1 MNRRHFLNLSLASG
15 AAFALPRAAFA
26 ATPAGDWRTFDL
38 TYDVQLNE
46 TGEAANLWLPLPQAL
61 GDFQLVEAP
70 VFSSN
75 ADASEIY
82 RDPRDGT
89 TLLHARWNK
98 AGGVRTASVTTRVS
112 TRNRQV
118 DPVANNA
125 PIPADVAR
133 FIQPSA
139 SLPTDG
145 IVAQRAADITQGAH
159 TQLEK
164 AQAVYQWIVENT
176 FRDPK
181 VRGCG
186 RGDIRFMLESG
197 DLGGKCADLSSLFV
211 GLARASGVPARETYG
226 IRVADSTQFKS
237 LGKSGDVSKA
247 QHCRAEFYLAGTGW
261 VPVDP
266 ADVRKAILEEK
277 LTLDDPKIAALRARA
292 FGAWEMNWVGLNRA
306 RDFVP
311 QPPTREA
318 LTFFM
323 YPHAETHDSS
333 SDDLDP
339 SGFKYT
345 ITSREV

>member
-1 MNRRHFLNLSLASG
+1 MNRRHFLNLSLATS
-15 AAFALPRAAFA
+15 AALALPRSAFA
-26 ATPAGDWRTFDL
+26 ADTAGDWRTFEL
-38 TYDVQLNE
+38 SYAVELAE
-46 TGEAANLWLPLPQAL
+46 AGEHANLWLPLPQSL
-61 GDFQLVEAP
+61 GDFQRVNVP

-75 ADASEIY
+75 ADSSEIY
-82 RDPRDGT
+82 RDARDGT
-89 TLLHARWNK
+89 TLLHAQWNK
-98 AGGVRTASVTTRVS
+98 AGAARTASVTTRVS

-118 DPVANNA
+118 ELRQTNA
-125 PIPADVAR
+125 PIPADVAP
-133 FIQPSA
+133 FLLPSA

-145 IVAQRAADITQGAH
+145 IVAQRAAEITEGAK
-159 TQLEK
+159 TPLDK
-164 AQAVYQWIVENT
+164 AHAVYEWIVENT
-176 FRDPK
+176 FRNPK

-226 IRVADSTQFKS
+226 IRVADSAQFKS
-237 LGKSGDVSKA
+237 LGRSGDISKA
-247 QHCRAEFYLAGTGW
+247 QHCRAEFYLSGTGW

-277 LTLDDPKIAALRARA
+277 LDLADPKIAAMRARA

-311 QPPTREA
+311 QPPTREP
-318 LTFFM
+318 LVFFM
-323 YPHAETHDSS
+323 YPHAETRDTS

-339 SGFKYT
+339 TSFKYT
-345 ITSREV
+345 INSREI